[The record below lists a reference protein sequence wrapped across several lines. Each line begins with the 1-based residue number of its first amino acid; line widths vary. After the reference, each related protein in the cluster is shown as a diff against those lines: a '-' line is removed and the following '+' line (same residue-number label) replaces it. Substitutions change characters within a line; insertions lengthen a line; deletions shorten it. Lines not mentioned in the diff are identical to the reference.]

1 MRNVILNVVLFLSV
15 LLTVACEKENKKSQ
29 EIYPPCVG
37 LEENSDTLTG
47 FVVFEKGEQEFGYV
61 KGTKINKP
69 YEASTFINIF
79 SDSVFKLTMVGYW
92 PEYKGHSAEA
102 ERLGLNNIPIESAE
116 KCYSLTNTKNS
127 KDSINVSYI
136 IVNDDVGILL
146 YKLDESA
153 DNKLEI
159 ISFDKTTQKFK
170 ARLKASFIGEKEYLP
185 DLPKHVRFIDTYIE
199 HGY

>member
-1 MRNVILNVVLFLSV
+1 LNRLISVI
-15 LLTVACEKENKKSQ
+15 
-29 EIYPPCVG
+29 P
-37 LEENSDTLTG
+37 
-47 FVVFEKGEQEFGYV
+47 
-61 KGTKINKP
+61 
-69 YEASTFINIF
+69 
-79 SDSVFKLTMVGYW
+79 
-92 PEYKGHSAEA
+92 
-102 ERLGLNNIPIESAE
+102 
-116 KCYSLTNTKNS
+116 LTNTKKS

>member
-1 MRNVILNVVLFLSV
+1 MRNVILNVMLFLSV

-29 EIYPPCVG
+29 EIYPPCVAP
-37 LEENSDTLTG
+37 EENSDTLTG
-47 FVVFEKGEQEFGYV
+47 FVVFEKGEQEFGYA

-69 YEASTFINIF
+69 YEASVALKIIN
-79 SDSVFKLTMVGYW
+79 DTLYSVALVGYW
-92 PEYKGHSAEA
+92 SEYKGHSAVGEIIGFD
-102 ERLGLNNIPIESAE
+102 RIQIDYGSNCVN
-116 KCYSLTNTKNS
+116 LTNSLMS
-127 KDSINVSYI
+127 KDSINSSYS